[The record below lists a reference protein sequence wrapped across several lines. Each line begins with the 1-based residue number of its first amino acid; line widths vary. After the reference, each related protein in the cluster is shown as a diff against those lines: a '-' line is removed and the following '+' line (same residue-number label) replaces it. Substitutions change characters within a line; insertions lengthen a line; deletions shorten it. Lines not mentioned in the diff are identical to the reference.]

1 MTNNS
6 WYEKW
11 KQYQYYVLIGV
22 LSLFA
27 LFFLPMIGSEAGLA
41 FLFPNTAAGWVVY
54 ITSKLIVAG
63 LNIMIFHCFI
73 QQGKV
78 NVLSNERYISA
89 TEMLRAA
96 TANKDYT
103 PRSPELYLRGVYGKK
118 GATLFATSLLSAI
131 GLTQAILTFDLM
143 SMLTYLFTV
152 IMGVIFGILQMN
164 QTELYW
170 TEEYYQYALY
180 IQKQEEENKRILAE
194 KAAQEQAI
202 AAKNVAMDQS
212 PLADESNDTTDDIGG
227 TDILVSPDSNGT
239 SCDNN

>member
-63 LNIMIFHCFI
+63 LNFMILHCFV

-78 NVLSNERYISA
+78 NILNNERYLTA
-89 TEMLRAA
+89 TDILRTA
-96 TANKDYT
+96 TKSKDYT
-103 PRSPELYLRGVYGKK
+103 PRSPEIYLRGVYGKK

-152 IMGVIFGILQMN
+152 IMGVICGILQMN
-164 QTELYW
+164 QTETYW

-180 IQKQEEENKRILAE
+180 IQKQEEENKRIAAE
-194 KAAQEQAI
+194 KAKQDQVI
-202 AAKNVAMDQS
+202 ANQNVAMDES
-212 PLADESNDTTDDIGG
+212 PLADEGNDTTDDIGG
-227 TDILVSPDSNGT
+227 TDLLVSPDSNGP

>member
-27 LFFLPMIGSEAGLA
+27 LFFLPLIGSEAGLA

-54 ITSKLIVAG
+54 ITSKLMVAG

-78 NVLSNERYISA
+78 NILSNERYISA
-89 TEMLRAA
+89 MEILRTA
-96 TANKDYT
+96 TTSKEYT
-103 PRSPELYLRGVYGKK
+103 PRSPEAYLRGVYGKK

-131 GLTQAILTFDLM
+131 GLTQAILTFDLL

-152 IMGVIFGILQMN
+152 IMGVIFGILQMS

-180 IQKQEEENKRILAE
+180 IQKQEEAKRIAAA

-202 AAKNVAMDQS
+202 AAKNVAMDPPAS
-212 PLADESNDTTDDIGG
+212 ADESDDTTDDIGG
-227 TDILVSPDSNGT
+227 TDLLVSPDSNGT
-239 SCDNN
+239 SCPNN